1 MGRFSKLNPTSEYE
15 GSFTHCE
22 VVYLIIHQNF
32 NGPFCFKR
40 NSKANGRNVKSIFL
54 LTDIYGSLW
63 YHPWPYVLF
72 SHLNQNQI
80 AKFVI
85 WHSVNEFW
93 DWENNSIM
101 IYENLDQII
110 IREYCS
116 LRPSSPVPCPL
127 LETPWYGG
135 ADIIYTDILGLR
147 LLMKSGKH
155 LINDR
160 YVKKWCF
167 SWMVL

>member
-1 MGRFSKLNPTSEYE
+1 MVLFVSNAIGN
-15 GSFTHCE
+15 
-22 VVYLIIHQNF
+22 QNF
-32 NGPFCFKR
+32 
-40 NSKANGRNVKSIFL
+40 SKANGKNVKFIIFL
-54 LTDIYGSLW
+54 TNINGSLW

-72 SHLNQNQI
+72 SLLNQNEI

-93 DWENNSIM
+93 DCENNLIT
-101 IYENLDQII
+101 IYDKLDQII
-110 IREYCS
+110 ILDYYS
-116 LRPSSPVPCPL
+116 LRPSSSVPCL
-127 LETPWYGG
+127 VLETPWYGG

-155 LINDR
+155 PINDR